1 MQNTGLPPDFFITP
15 DPRNKKQSS
24 FTPTTFFVIVIA
36 MALAFTGG
44 WFSNAAYTAPPPT
57 ARPYA
62 STIWTAWQD
71 IDKNYVDQSA
81 VDHQKM
87 AYAMLTAMVDTLGD
101 TGHSRFLSPAE
112 VAQFNQQI
120 SNAGFVGIGIMLQTI
135 TTPNGSRNIVEA
147 ALPNSPALKAGLLPG
162 DQIIGVNGAD
172 VTAKTLDDLH
182 WAITGK
188 DGTSVSIT
196 IYRPSDQQQHTF
208 NIVRGQVSLPNVL
221 HTYFADLKIG
231 YIQITGFNTGTADYT
246 TKALKDLTS
255 QGAKGIILDLRDN
268 PGGLI
273 DEAIG
278 VASDFLPSDTTVV
291 YEKSSSGSLQAD
303 KTTSTGLH
311 LTLPVTVLVNGGTA
325 SAAEIVTGAIKDQR
339 PTSTVIGEQTFGTDT
354 VLLPFDLPDGS
365 QLLLGVK
372 EFLSPNKVQ
381 LKPGVG
387 LQPNEVVHL
396 PQNSF
401 PINPLVI
408 DQLHLT
414 EQQIIAGQGLS
425 NDTQLSTAI
434 QTLQKQVVAP

>member
-1 MQNTGLPPDFFITP
+1 MENTRLPPDFFITP
-15 DPRNKKQSS
+15 DPRQSKKTS
-24 FTPTTFFVIVIA
+24 FTPTTFLVIVIA
-36 MALAFTGG
+36 MAVAFTGG
-44 WFSNAAYTAPPPT
+44 WFSNAAYTSPPPT

-62 STIWTAWQD
+62 ATIWTAWQD
-71 IDKNYVDQSA
+71 IDKYYVNQSA

-87 AYAMLTAMVDTLGD
+87 AYAMLTAMVNSLGD
-101 TGHSRFLSPAE
+101 TGHSRFLTPAD

-120 SNAGFVGIGIMLQTI
+120 SNTGFVGIGIMLQTI
-135 TTPNGSRNIVEA
+135 STTNGTRNIVEA

-182 WAITGK
+182 SAITGK
-188 DGTSVSIT
+188 AGTSVSIT
-196 IYRPSDQQQHTF
+196 IFRPSDQQQHIFQIT
-208 NIVRGQVSLPNVL
+208 RGTVSLPNVL
-221 HTYFADLKIG
+221 HTYFSDLKIG
-231 YIQITGFNTGTADYT
+231 YVQITGFNTGTTDET
-246 TKALKDLTS
+246 TKALNDLTS

-278 VASDFLPSDTTVV
+278 VASDFLPANTTVV
-291 YEKSSSGSLQAD
+291 YEKSSSGGLQAD
-303 KTTSTGLH
+303 KTASTGLH

-339 PTSTVIGEQTFGTDT
+339 PTTSVIGEQTFGTDT

-365 QLLLGVK
+365 QVLLGVK

-387 LQPNEVVHL
+387 LQPTVVVHL
-396 PQNSF
+396 PQSSF

-434 QTLQKQVVAP
+434 QTLQKQITQP